1 MNYGRVKL
9 WIETQFCGCI
19 NRVENNLPCVKE
31 NFGSSWFLLRFLTP
45 TNLGHLSRDTCWVP
59 WGLVSSSRELRP
71 NWSSTWETQR
81 DRATP
86 DRRFYSLWPCLPD
99 SPAPPSRPCF
109 SALPLG
115 PSSRAFLSALPLQL
129 SLLALPFHFVPRSFH
144 SDCKNWIGNYG
155 GQSLTG
161 KKSFTGQINTC
172 ISARF
177 IRVYFWLFS
186 IDNLLFWLN
195 CKLQLDFEW

>member
-1 MNYGRVKL
+1 MELLTRCWRNTSGVTAFSIRLMNYGRVKL

-31 NFGSSWFLLRFLTP
+31 NFSSSWFLLRFLTP
-45 TNLGHLSRDTCWVP
+45 TNLGHLGRDTCWVP
-59 WGLVSSSRELRP
+59 WGLLSSSRELRP

-109 SALPLG
+109 SALLLG
-115 PSSRAFLSALPLQL
+115 PSSRPFLPALPPGSSSRPFLFNSPSWPSL
-129 SLLALPFHFVPRSFH
+129 STSFL
-144 SDCKNWIGNYG
+144 D
-155 GQSLTG
+155 L
-161 KKSFTGQINTC
+161 
-172 ISARF
+172 F
-177 IRVYFWLFS
+177 IPIVR
-186 IDNLLFWLN
+186 I
-195 CKLQLDFEW
+195 E